1 MESSKPM
8 RTRSSLLFLALFLSN
23 CTLGPDYTPPKAET
37 PAGWTQNAL
46 PPGAKTGHQ
55 SSATTA
61 PVTAAWWASFNDPVL
76 TSLITR
82 ASSTN
87 FDLRQATLR
96 IAEARAQRD
105 MTSAAQFPTLNANAG
120 YTRERISERTAF
132 TSLLGGIGANHG
144 TAGAA
149 GPPGGTPSAI
159 PSLPNPFDQYQWG
172 FDASWEIDLWGR
184 VRRSVEA
191 ADATAQTSIEDRND
205 ALVSL
210 QGDVARAYIDLR
222 AAQLR
227 RSVLEDD
234 LKSQREILDL
244 TRDRARFGM
253 GNDVDVANAAAQVTA
268 TEALLP
274 QATAQISRDIN
285 QLSLLLA
292 LAPGSLRGELDSVK
306 PVPPLPPEV
315 PVGLPSDLARR
326 RPDIRRAEAQLH
338 AATAEI
344 GVAVADLFP
353 RLTLNADAGIQAS
366 RFADLSSWAGRFF
379 SLGPSLEIPIFS
391 GGARQANVR
400 LQDTKAQEAAIAYA
414 GTVLSA
420 LHEVENAL
428 VAYGNE
434 QSRRAALEATLVQ
447 NRTALTLAQQRYQS
461 GIASF
466 LEVLDAER
474 TLEQTQLSLTDS
486 TATVSTDLVA
496 LYKALGGG
504 WQTEAVDRNA
514 TIPEHMPKIVSSV
527 SEEFR

>member
-1 MESSKPM
+1 MC
-8 RTRSSLLFLALFLSN
+8 TRYPLLLFGFLLSS
-23 CTLGPDYTPPKAET
+23 CTLGPDFTPPKPDT
-37 PAGWTQNAL
+37 PLGWTQAAL
-46 PPGAKTGHQ
+46 QPGTKTDKQ

-61 PVTAAWWASFNDPVL
+61 PVTAAWWAAFNDPTL
-76 TSLITR
+76 TSLIAR
-82 ASSTN
+82 ASSAN
-87 FDLRQATLR
+87 FDLKQATLR

-105 MTSAAQFPTLNANAG
+105 ITGAAQFPTLDANGG
-120 YTRERISERTAF
+120 YTRQRISERTAF
-132 TSLLGGIGANHG
+132 TSLLGGLSGSHG
-144 TAGAA
+144 PAGAS
-149 GPPGGTPSAI
+149 GPSGGVPSAI

-172 FDASWEIDLWGR
+172 FDASWEIDLFGR

-191 ADATAQTSIEDRND
+191 ADATAQASIEDRND
-205 ALVSL
+205 ILVSL

-222 AAQLR
+222 AKQLR
-227 RSVLEDD
+227 RSVLEDN

-253 GNDVDVANAAAQVTA
+253 GNDVDVANAAAQVTS

-274 QATAQISRDIN
+274 QATAQISQDIN

-292 LAPGSLRGELDSVK
+292 LPPGALRGELDGAT
-306 PVPPLPPEV
+306 PVPPVPPEV
-315 PVGLPSDLARR
+315 PVGLPADLARR

-338 AATAEI
+338 AATAQV

-353 RLTLNADAGIQAS
+353 RLTLNADAGVQAS

-391 GGARQANVR
+391 GGARRANVR

-428 VAYGNE
+428 VAYGSE
-434 QSRRAALEATLVQ
+434 QSRRASLEATLGQ
-447 NRTALTLAQQRYQS
+447 NRTALTLAQQRYRS

-466 LEVLDAER
+466 LDVLDAER
-474 TLEQTQLSLTDS
+474 AQQQTELSLTDS
-486 TATVSTDLVA
+486 TAMVSTDLVA

-504 WQTEAVDRNA
+504 WQTETANDTDA
-514 TIPEHMPKIVSSV
+514 TKTGAGGTD
-527 SEEFR
+527 

>member
-8 RTRSSLLFLALFLSN
+8 CTRSFLLSLMLLLSS
-23 CTLGPDYTPPKAET
+23 CALGPDFNSPKPDT
-37 PAGWTQNAL
+37 PADWTQDAL
-46 PPGAKTGHQ
+46 QPGKKAGQQ

-61 PVTAAWWASFNDPVL
+61 PVAAAWWASFNDATL
-76 TSLITR
+76 TSLIAR
-82 ASSTN
+82 ASSAN

-105 MTSAAQFPTLNANAG
+105 ITGATQFPTLNANGG
-120 YTRERISERTAF
+120 YTRQRISERTAF
-132 TSLLGGIGANHG
+132 TSLLGSIGASHG
-144 TAGAA
+144 TAGAG
-149 GPPGGTPSAI
+149 GPPGGVPSAI

-172 FDASWEIDLWGR
+172 FDASWEVDLFGR

-191 ADATAQTSIEDRND
+191 ADATTQASIEDRND
-205 ALVSL
+205 ILVSL

-234 LKSQREILDL
+234 LKSQREILAL

-253 GNDVDVANAAAQVTA
+253 GNDVDVANAAAQVTS

-274 QATAQISRDIN
+274 QAASQISQDIN

-292 LAPGSLRGELDSVK
+292 LPPGALRGELDSAE
-306 PVPPLPPEV
+306 PVPPVPPNV
-315 PVGLPSDLARR
+315 PVGLPADLARR

-338 AATAEI
+338 AATADI

-353 RLTLNADAGIQAS
+353 RLTLNADAGIEAS
-366 RFADLSSWAGRFF
+366 RFADLSNWAGRFF

-391 GGARQANVR
+391 GGARQANLR
-400 LQDTKAQEAAIAYA
+400 LKDAKAQETAIAYA

-434 QSRRAALEATLVQ
+434 QSRRTSLEATLAQ

-466 LEVLDAER
+466 LDVLDAER
-474 TLEQTQLSLTDS
+474 TLQQTQLSLTDS

-496 LYKALGGG
+496 IYKALGGG
-504 WQTEAVDRNA
+504 WQIETASDTDA
-514 TIPEHMPKIVSSV
+514 TKTGVNNTD
-527 SEEFR
+527 

>member
-1 MESSKPM
+1 M
-8 RTRSSLLFLALFLSN
+8 RSQSSLLLLTLLLSG
-23 CTLGPDYTPPKAET
+23 CTLGPDFTPPKPDT
-37 PAGWTQNAL
+37 PANWTQNAL
-46 PPGAKTGHQ
+46 QPGAKADQQ
-55 SSATTA
+55 SSATTT
-61 PVTAAWWASFNDPVL
+61 PVTAAWWASFNDPTL
-76 TSLITR
+76 TSLIAR
-82 ASSTN
+82 AGSAN
-87 FDLRQATLR
+87 LDLKQATLR

-105 MTSAAQFPTLNANAG
+105 ITGAAQFPTLNANAG

-132 TSLLGGIGANHG
+132 TSLLSNIGSTHGGPASTPTPIGG
-144 TAGAA
+144 V
-149 GPPGGTPSAI
+149 PSAF
-159 PSLPNPFDQYQWG
+159 PSFTNPFDQYQWG
-172 FDASWEIDLWGR
+172 FDASWEVDLFGR

-191 ADATAQTSIEDRND
+191 ADATTQASIEDRSD
-205 ALVSL
+205 VLVSL

-234 LKSQREILDL
+234 LKSQREILDI
-244 TRDRARFGM
+244 TQDRRRFGM
-253 GNDVDVANAAAQVTA
+253 GNDVDVANAAAQVTS

-274 QATAQISRDIN
+274 QATAQISQDIN

-292 LAPGSLRGELDSVK
+292 LPPGALRGELDSAK
-306 PVPPLPPEV
+306 PVPPVPPEV
-315 PVGLPSDLARR
+315 PVGLPADLARR

-338 AATAEI
+338 GATAEI

-428 VAYGNE
+428 VAYGTE
-434 QSRRAALEATLVQ
+434 QSRRASLQQSLAQ
-447 NRTALTLAQQRYQS
+447 NRTALNLAQQRYQS
-461 GIASF
+461 GIAGF
-466 LEVLDAER
+466 LDVLYAER
-474 TLEQTQLSLTDS
+474 TQQQTELSLTDS

-504 WQTEAVDRNA
+504 WQTETASNNDA
-514 TIPEHMPKIVSSV
+514 TKTGAGSTD
-527 SEEFR
+527 

>member
-1 MESSKPM
+1 M
-8 RTRSSLLFLALFLSN
+8 RTGRPLLLLALLLSG
-23 CTLGPDYTPPKAET
+23 CALGPDFTPPQPDT
-37 PAGWTQNAL
+37 PTGWTQDAL
-46 PPGAKTGHQ
+46 RPGARADKQSRASTGPI
-55 SSATTA
+55 TD
-61 PVTAAWWASFNDPVL
+61 AWWASFSDPPL
-76 TSLITR
+76 TSLIAR
-82 ASSTN
+82 ASSAN
-87 FDLRQATLR
+87 LDLKQATLR

-105 MTSAAQFPTLNANAG
+105 ITGSAQFPTLDANGG
-120 YTRERISERTAF
+120 YMRERISERTAF
-132 TSLLGGIGANHG
+132 TSLLSNIGATHG
-144 TAGAA
+144 
-149 GPPGGTPSAI
+149 GPSSTPTPIGGVPSAI
-159 PSLPNPFDQYQWG
+159 PSLTNPFDQYQWG
-172 FDASWEIDLWGR
+172 FDASWEIDLFGR

-191 ADATAQTSIEDRND
+191 ADATTQASIEDRND
-205 ALVSL
+205 VLVSL

-227 RSVLEDD
+227 RSVLDDD

-253 GNDVDVANAAAQVTA
+253 GNDVDVANAAAQVTS

-274 QATAQISRDIN
+274 QATAQISQDIN

-292 LAPGSLRGELDSVK
+292 LPPGALRGELDSAK
-306 PVPPLPPEV
+306 PVPPVPPEV
-315 PVGLPSDLARR
+315 PVGLPADLARR

-366 RFADLSSWAGRFF
+366 RFADLSNWAGRFF

-400 LQDTKAQEAAIAYA
+400 LQDTKAQEAAVAYA

-428 VAYGNE
+428 VAYGTE
-434 QSRRAALEATLVQ
+434 QTRRASLEATLVQ

-461 GIASF
+461 GIAGF
-466 LEVLDAER
+466 LDVLYAER
-474 TLEQTQLSLTDS
+474 TLQQTELSFTDS

-496 LYKALGGG
+496 VYKALGGG
-504 WQTEAVDRNA
+504 WQTETTDHADA
-514 TIPEHMPKIVSSV
+514 TKQGTNNVN
-527 SEEFR
+527 

>member
-8 RTRSSLLFLALFLSN
+8 RRRFTAILLAFLLSG
-23 CTLGPDYTPPKAET
+23 CTLGPNFTPPKPDT
-37 PAGWTQNAL
+37 PPSWTQDAL
-46 PPGAKTGHQ
+46 QPGAKGNLQ

-61 PVTAAWWASFNDPVL
+61 AVTAAWWANFNDPTL
-76 TSLITR
+76 TSLIAR
-82 ASSTN
+82 ASDAN
-87 FDLRQATLR
+87 LDLKQATLR

-105 MTSAAQFPTLNANAG
+105 ITGAAQFLTLDANGG
-120 YTRERISERTAF
+120 YTRQRISERTAF
-132 TSLLGGIGANHG
+132 TSLLGSIGGSHA
-144 TAGAA
+144 TAGAG
-149 GPPGGTPSAI
+149 GPPGGVPSAI

-184 VRRSVEA
+184 VRRSIEA
-191 ADATAQTSIEDRND
+191 ADATTQASIEDRND
-205 ALVSL
+205 ILVSL
-210 QGDVARAYIDLR
+210 QGDVARDYIDLR

-253 GNDVDVANAAAQVTA
+253 GNDVDVANAAAQVTS

-274 QATAQISRDIN
+274 QAAAQISQDIN
-285 QLSLLLA
+285 RLSLLLA
-292 LAPGSLRGELDSVK
+292 LPPGALRSELDSAK
-306 PVPPLPPEV
+306 PVPPVPPEV
-315 PVGLPSDLARR
+315 PVGLPADLARR

-338 AATAEI
+338 AATAQVGI
-344 GVAVADLFP
+344 AVADLFP

-366 RFADLSSWAGRFF
+366 RFADLSNWAGRFF
-379 SLGPSLEIPIFS
+379 SLGPSLDIPIFS
-391 GGARQANVR
+391 GGARQANVH

-434 QSRRAALEATLVQ
+434 QSRRTSLVATLAQ

-461 GIASF
+461 GVANF
-466 LEVLDAER
+466 LDVLDAER
-474 TLEQTQLSLTDS
+474 AQQQTELALADS
-486 TATVSTDLVA
+486 TAAVSTDLVA
-496 LYKALGGG
+496 LYKALGGD
-504 WQTEAVDRNA
+504 WQTA
-514 TIPEHMPKIVSSV
+514 TIESLP
-527 SEEFR
+527 

>member
-8 RTRSSLLFLALFLSN
+8 RSRSSLLLLALLLSS
-23 CTLGPDYTPPKAET
+23 CTLGPDFTPPKPDT
-37 PAGWTQNAL
+37 PAGWTQDAL
-46 PPGAKTGHQ
+46 HPGAKADQQ

-61 PVTAAWWASFNDPVL
+61 PITAAWWASFNDPAL
-76 TSLITR
+76 TSLVAR

-87 FDLRQATLR
+87 LDLKQATLR

-105 MTSAAQFPTLNANAG
+105 ITGAAQFPTLNANAG

-132 TSLLGGIGANHG
+132 TSLLSNIGATHG
-144 TAGAA
+144 
-149 GPPGGTPSAI
+149 GPASTPTPIGGVPGAI
-159 PSLPNPFDQYQWG
+159 PSLTNPFDQYQWG

-184 VRRSVEA
+184 VRRAVET
-191 ADATAQTSIEDRND
+191 ADATTQASIEDRND
-205 ALVSL
+205 VLVSL

-253 GNDVDVANAAAQVTA
+253 GNDVDIANAAAQVTS

-274 QATAQISRDIN
+274 LAAAQISQDIN

-292 LAPGSLRGELDSVK
+292 LPPGALRGELDSAK
-306 PVPPLPPEV
+306 PVPPVPPEV
-315 PVGLPSDLARR
+315 PVGLPSELARR

-391 GGARQANVR
+391 GGARQTNVR

-434 QSRRAALEATLVQ
+434 QSRRASLQQTLAQ
-447 NRTALTLAQQRYQS
+447 NRTALNLAQQRYQS
-461 GIASF
+461 GIANF
-466 LEVLDAER
+466 LDVLDAER
-474 TLEQTQLSLTDS
+474 TLQQTQLSLTDS

-504 WQTEAVDRNA
+504 WQTETARNTDA
-514 TIPEHMPKIVSSV
+514 TKTGASSAD
-527 SEEFR
+527 

>member
-8 RTRSSLLFLALFLSN
+8 RRRFPLLCLALLLSS
-23 CTLGPDYTPPKAET
+23 CTLGPDFTPPNLNT
-37 PAGWTQNAL
+37 PTDWTQGAL
-46 PPGAKTGHQ
+46 QPDTKIGRQ

-61 PVTAAWWASFNDPVL
+61 PVTAAWWASFNDPTL

-87 FDLRQATLR
+87 LDLQQATLR

-105 MTSAAQFPTLNANAG
+105 ITGAAQFPALNANSG
-120 YTRERISERTAF
+120 YMRERISERTAF
-132 TSLLGGIGANHG
+132 TSLLSNIGATHG
-144 TAGAA
+144 
-149 GPPGGTPSAI
+149 GPASTPTPIGGVPSAI
-159 PSLPNPFDQYQWG
+159 PSLTNPFDQYQWG
-172 FDASWEIDLWGR
+172 FDASWEIDLFGR

-191 ADATAQTSIEDRND
+191 ADATTQASIEDHND
-205 ALVSL
+205 VLVSL

-222 AAQLR
+222 TAQLR
-227 RSVLEDD
+227 RSVLEDN
-234 LKSQREILDL
+234 LKSQRGILEL

-253 GNDVDVANAAAQVTA
+253 GNDVDVANAAAQVTS

-274 QATAQISRDIN
+274 QAAAQISRDIN

-292 LAPGSLRGELDSVK
+292 LPPGTLRSELDSAR
-306 PVPPLPPEV
+306 PVPPVPPDV
-315 PVGLPSDLARR
+315 PVGLPADLARR

-338 AATAEI
+338 SATAEI

-391 GGARQANVR
+391 GGARQANLR

-414 GTVLSA
+414 GTVLNA
-420 LHEVENAL
+420 LHEVENTL
-428 VAYGNE
+428 VDYGNE
-434 QSRRAALEATLVQ
+434 QNRRSSLEATVTQ
-447 NRTALTLAQQRYQS
+447 NRTALTLSQQRYQS
-461 GIASF
+461 GVASF
-466 LEVLDAER
+466 LEVLYAER
-474 TLEQTQLSLTDS
+474 TLQQAELSLADS
-486 TATVSTDLVA
+486 RATVSTDLVA

-504 WQTEAVDRNA
+504 WQTETANDAGA
-514 TIPEHMPKIVSSV
+514 TKTGADSTD
-527 SEEFR
+527 

>member
-1 MESSKPM
+1 MHRRPP
-8 RTRSSLLFLALFLSN
+8 LLLLALLVSS
-23 CTLGPDYTPPKAET
+23 CTLGPDFTPPNGDA
-37 PAGWTQNAL
+37 PAGWTQEAL
-46 PPGAKTGHQ
+46 PPGAKTGQQ

-61 PVTAAWWASFNDPVL
+61 PVAAEWWASFNDPIL
-76 TSLITR
+76 TSLIAR
-82 ASSTN
+82 AISAN
-87 FDLRQATLR
+87 FDLRQATMR

-105 MTSAAQFPTLNANAG
+105 ITGAAQFPTLNANGG

-132 TSLLGGIGANHG
+132 TSLLSNIGSTHGGPSSTPTPIGG
-144 TAGAA
+144 V
-149 GPPGGTPSAI
+149 PSAV
-159 PSLPNPFDQYQWG
+159 PSLTNPFDQYQWG

-191 ADATAQTSIEDRND
+191 ADATTQASIEDRND
-205 ALVSL
+205 VLVSL

-222 AAQLR
+222 AVQLR
-227 RSVLEDD
+227 RSVLDDD

-253 GNDVDVANAAAQVTA
+253 GNDVDVANAAAQVTS

-274 QATAQISRDIN
+274 QAAAQISQDIN
-285 QLSLLLA
+285 RLSLLLA
-292 LAPGSLRGELDSVK
+292 LPPGALRGELDSAK
-306 PVPPLPPEV
+306 PVPPLPPVV

-338 AATAEI
+338 AETANI

-366 RFADLSSWAGRFF
+366 RFADLSNWAGRFF

-400 LQDTKAQEAAIAYA
+400 LQDTKAQESAIAYA
-414 GTVLSA
+414 STVLSA

-428 VAYGNE
+428 VAYGTE
-434 QSRRAALEATLVQ
+434 QSRRTSLEATLSQ
-447 NRTALTLAQQRYQS
+447 NRTALTLARQRYES

-466 LEVLDAER
+466 LEVLVDER
-474 TLEQTQLSLTDS
+474 TLQQTQLSLTDS

-504 WQTEAVDRNA
+504 WQTETASDTNA
-514 TIPEHMPKIVSSV
+514 TKTGAHNTD
-527 SEEFR
+527 

>member
-1 MESSKPM
+1 MESSKAM
-8 RTRSSLLFLALFLSN
+8 RPRSPLLLLAFLLSS
-23 CTLGPDYTPPKAET
+23 CTLGPDFAPPKPDT
-37 PAGWTQNAL
+37 PAGWTRDAL
-46 PPGAKTGHQ
+46 QPGTKAGAP

-61 PVTAAWWASFNDPVL
+61 PVAAAWWASFSDPTL
-76 TSLITR
+76 TSLIAR
-82 ASSTN
+82 ASSAN
-87 FDLRQATLR
+87 LDLKQATLR

-105 MTSAAQFPTLNANAG
+105 ITSGAQFPTLGANGG
-120 YTRERISERTAF
+120 YTRQRISERTAF
-132 TSLLGGIGANHG
+132 TSLLGGLGASRG
-144 TAGAA
+144 TAGAS
-149 GPPGGTPSAI
+149 GPSGGVPSAI
-159 PSLPNPFDQYQWG
+159 PSLPNTFDQYQWG
-172 FDASWEIDLWGR
+172 FDASWEVDLWGR

-191 ADATAQTSIEDRND
+191 ADATTQASIEDRND
-205 ALVSL
+205 VLVSL

-227 RSVLEDD
+227 RAVLEDD
-234 LKSQREILDL
+234 LRSQREILDL

-253 GNDVDVANAAAQVTA
+253 GNDVDVANAAAQVTS

-274 QATAQISRDIN
+274 QATAQISQAIN

-292 LAPGSLRGELDSVK
+292 LPPGALRGELDSAK
-306 PVPPLPPEV
+306 PVPPVPPKV
-315 PVGLPSDLARR
+315 PVGLPADLARR

-338 AATAEI
+338 AATAQI

-379 SLGPSLEIPIFS
+379 SLGPSLDIPIFS

-434 QSRRAALEATLVQ
+434 QSRRASLEQTLAQ
-447 NRTALTLAQQRYQS
+447 NRTALTLAEQRYQS

-474 TLEQTQLSLTDS
+474 ALQQTQLSLTDS

-504 WQTEAVDRNA
+504 WQIETANISAA
-514 TIPEHMPKIVSSV
+514 TKTGAAGTD
-527 SEEFR
+527 

>member
-1 MESSKPM
+1 MESNKPM
-8 RTRSSLLFLALFLSN
+8 HRRIALPLVAIALSG
-23 CTLGPDYTPPKAET
+23 CTLGPDFTPPKPDT
-37 PAGWTQNAL
+37 PAGWTQAAL
-46 PPGAKTGHQ
+46 QPGAKADKQ
-55 SSATTA
+55 SSATTT
-61 PVTAAWWASFNDPVL
+61 PVATVWWASFNDPTL
-76 TSLITR
+76 TSLIAR

-87 FDLRQATLR
+87 LDLKQATLR
-96 IAEARAQRD
+96 IAEARTQRD
-105 MTSAAQFPTLNANAG
+105 ITGAAQFPTLNANGG
-120 YTRERISERTAF
+120 YSRQRISERTAF
-132 TSLLGGIGANHG
+132 TSLISNIGATHG
-144 TAGAA
+144 
-149 GPPGGTPSAI
+149 GPGSTPTPIGGVPSAI
-159 PSLPNPFDQYQWG
+159 PSLTNPFDQYQWG
-172 FDASWEIDLWGR
+172 FDASWEIDLFGR

-191 ADATAQTSIEDRND
+191 ADATTQASIEDRND
-205 ALVSL
+205 VLVSL

-244 TRDRARFGM
+244 TRERARFGM
-253 GNDVDVANAAAQVTA
+253 GNDVDVANAAAQVTS

-274 QATAQISRDIN
+274 QAAAQISQDIN

-292 LAPGSLRGELDSVK
+292 LPPGALHGELDSAQ
-306 PVPPLPPEV
+306 PVPPVPPEV
-315 PVGLPSDLARR
+315 PVGLPADLARR

-366 RFADLSSWAGRFF
+366 RFADLSNWAGRFF

-400 LQDTKAQEAAIAYA
+400 LQDTRAEEAAIAYA

-420 LHEVENAL
+420 LHEVENTL

-434 QSRRAALEATLVQ
+434 QSRRASLQQTLAQ
-447 NRTALTLAQQRYQS
+447 NRTALSLAQQRYQS

-474 TLEQTQLSLTDS
+474 ALQQTQLSLTDS
-486 TATVSTDLVA
+486 TAAVSTDLVA

-504 WQTEAVDRNA
+504 WQAESADGSA
-514 TIPEHMPKIVSSV
+514 TKTGANSD
-527 SEEFR
+527 

>member
-1 MESSKPM
+1 MESNKRSGQLM
-8 RTRSSLLFLALFLSN
+8 RTRSSLLLLTVLLSS
-23 CTLGPDYTPPKAET
+23 CTLGPDFTSPKPDTPASWTPNALQPAPKAAA
-37 PAGWTQNAL
+37 P
-46 PPGAKTGHQ
+46 

-61 PVTAAWWASFNDPVL
+61 PVTATWWASFNDPTL
-76 TSLITR
+76 TSLIAR
-82 ASSTN
+82 ASGAN
-87 FDLRQATLR
+87 LDLKQATLR

-105 MTSAAQFPTLNANAG
+105 ITAGAQFPTLNANAG

-132 TSLLGGIGANHG
+132 TSLLSNLGSTHGGPSSTPTPIGG
-144 TAGAA
+144 V
-149 GPPGGTPSAI
+149 PSAI
-159 PSLPNPFDQYQWG
+159 PSLTNPFDQYQWG

-191 ADATAQTSIEDRND
+191 SDATTQASIEDRND
-205 ALVSL
+205 VLVSL
-210 QGDVARAYIDLR
+210 QGDVARAYVDLR

-253 GNDVDVANAAAQVTA
+253 GNDVDVANAAAQVTG

-274 QATAQISRDIN
+274 QVAAQVSQDIN

-292 LAPGSLRGELDSVK
+292 LPPGALRGELDSAK
-306 PVPPLPPEV
+306 PVPPVPPEV
-315 PVGLPSDLARR
+315 PVGIPADLARR

-366 RFADLSSWAGRFF
+366 RFADLSNWAGRFF
-379 SLGPSLEIPIFS
+379 SLGPSLDIPIFS

-434 QSRRAALEATLVQ
+434 QSRRASLEATLAQ
-447 NRTALTLAQQRYQS
+447 NRTALALAQQRYQS
-461 GIASF
+461 GIAGF
-466 LEVLDAER
+466 LDVLYAER
-474 TLEQTQLSLTDS
+474 TQQQTELSLTDS

-504 WQTEAVDRNA
+504 WQTETASTTDPMKTGGGDAN
-514 TIPEHMPKIVSSV
+514 
-527 SEEFR
+527 

>member
-1 MESSKPM
+1 MESSKTM
-8 RTRSSLLFLALFLSN
+8 RIRSPFLLLTLFLSG
-23 CTLGPDYTPPKAET
+23 CMLGPDFTPPKPDT
-37 PAGWTQNAL
+37 PAGWTQDAL
-46 PPGAKTGHQ
+46 QSGAKADKQ
-55 SSATTA
+55 SSATTG
-61 PVTAAWWASFNDPVL
+61 PVTTAWWASFNDPTL
-76 TSLITR
+76 TSLTAR
-82 ASSTN
+82 ASSAN
-87 FDLRQATLR
+87 LDLQQATLR

-105 MTSAAQFPTLNANAG
+105 ITGAAQFPTLNANGG

-132 TSLLGGIGANHG
+132 TSLLSNIGSTHGGPSSTPTPIGG
-144 TAGAA
+144 V
-149 GPPGGTPSAI
+149 PSAV
-159 PSLPNPFDQYQWG
+159 PSLTNPFDQYQWG

-184 VRRSVEA
+184 VRRSVES
-191 ADATAQTSIEDRND
+191 ADATTQASIEDRND
-205 ALVSL
+205 VLVLL

-253 GNDVDVANAAAQVTA
+253 GNDVDVANAAAQVTG

-274 QATAQISRDIN
+274 QANAQISQDIN

-292 LAPGSLRGELDSVK
+292 LPPGALRGELDSAK
-306 PVPPLPPEV
+306 PVPPVPPEV

-366 RFADLSSWAGRFF
+366 RFADLSNWAGRFF

-391 GGARQANVR
+391 AGARQANVR
-400 LQDTKAQEAAIAYA
+400 LQDAKAQEAAIAYA

-434 QSRRAALEATLVQ
+434 QSRRASLQQTLAQ
-447 NRTALTLAQQRYQS
+447 NRTALNLAEQRYQS
-461 GIASF
+461 GVAGF
-466 LEVLDAER
+466 LDVLYAER
-474 TLEQTQLSLTDS
+474 TLQQTELLLTDS

-504 WQTEAVDRNA
+504 WQTETANNIDA
-514 TIPEHMPKIVSSV
+514 TKTGAGNTD
-527 SEEFR
+527 

>member
-1 MESSKPM
+1 MLP
-8 RTRSSLLFLALFLSN
+8 RSSLLLLALLLSG
-23 CTLGPDYTPPKAET
+23 CMLGPDFTPPKPDT
-37 PAGWTQNAL
+37 PADWTQDAL
-46 PPGAKTGHQ
+46 QSGAKADKQ

-61 PVTAAWWASFNDPVL
+61 PVTTAWWASFNDLTL
-76 TSLITR
+76 TSLIAR
-82 ASSTN
+82 ASGTN
-87 FDLRQATLR
+87 LDLKQATLR

-105 MTSAAQFPTLNANAG
+105 ITGAAQFPTLNANAG

-132 TSLLGGIGANHG
+132 TSLLSNIGSTHGGPSSTPTPIGG
-144 TAGAA
+144 V
-149 GPPGGTPSAI
+149 PSAV
-159 PSLPNPFDQYQWG
+159 PSLTNPFDQYQWG

-191 ADATAQTSIEDRND
+191 ADATTQASIEDRND
-205 ALVSL
+205 ILVSL

-234 LKSQREILDL
+234 LKSQREILAL

-253 GNDVDVANAAAQVTA
+253 GNDVDVANAAAQVTS

-274 QATAQISRDIN
+274 QANAQISQDIN

-292 LAPGSLRGELDSVK
+292 LPPGGLRGELDSAK
-306 PVPPLPPEV
+306 PVPPVPPEV
-315 PVGLPSDLARR
+315 PVGLPADLARR

-366 RFADLSSWAGRFF
+366 RFADLSNWAGRFF

-391 GGARQANVR
+391 AGARQANVR

-434 QSRRAALEATLVQ
+434 QHRRASLQQTLAQ
-447 NRTALTLAQQRYQS
+447 NRTALNLAQQRYQS

-466 LEVLDAER
+466 IDVLDAER
-474 TLEQTQLSLTDS
+474 TLQQTELSLTDS

-496 LYKALGGG
+496 IYKALGGG
-504 WQTEAVDRNA
+504 WQTETANGIDA
-514 TIPEHMPKIVSSV
+514 TKTGASGAD
-527 SEEFR
+527 

>member
-1 MESSKPM
+1 MRPQSSV
-8 RTRSSLLFLALFLSN
+8 LLFALLLSS
-23 CTLGPDYTPPKAET
+23 CTLGPDFTPPKPDT
-37 PAGWTQNAL
+37 PADWTQNAL
-46 PPGAKTGHQ
+46 QPDAKAAKQ

-61 PVTAAWWASFNDPVL
+61 PVTAAWWASFSDPTL
-76 TSLITR
+76 SSLVAR
-82 ASSTN
+82 ASSAN
-87 FDLRQATLR
+87 LDLKQATLR

-105 MTSAAQFPTLNANAG
+105 ITGAAQFPTLNANTG
-120 YTRERISERTAF
+120 YMRERISERTAF
-132 TSLLGGIGANHG
+132 TSLLSNIGSTHGGLSSTPTPIGG
-144 TAGAA
+144 V
-149 GPPGGTPSAI
+149 PSAI
-159 PSLPNPFDQYQWG
+159 PGLTNPFDQYQWG
-172 FDASWEIDLWGR
+172 FDASWEVDLFGR

-205 ALVSL
+205 VLVSL
-210 QGDVARAYIDLR
+210 QGDVARAFIDLR

-234 LKSQREILDL
+234 LKSQREILDI

-253 GNDVDVANAAAQVTA
+253 GNDVDVANAAAQVTS

-274 QATAQISRDIN
+274 QTSAQISQDIN

-292 LAPGSLRGELDSVK
+292 LPPGALRGELNSAR
-306 PVPPLPPEV
+306 PVPPVPPEV

-338 AATAEI
+338 TATAEI

-366 RFADLSSWAGRFF
+366 RFADLSNWAGRFF

-420 LHEVENAL
+420 LHDVENAL
-428 VAYGNE
+428 VAYGTE
-434 QSRRAALEATLVQ
+434 QTRRASLEATLAQ

-461 GIASF
+461 GIAGF
-466 LEVLDAER
+466 LDVLYAER
-474 TLEQTQLSLTDS
+474 TLQQTELSLTDS

-504 WQTEAVDRNA
+504 WQTEMADQADA
-514 TIPEHMPKIVSSV
+514 TKQGTNNVN
-527 SEEFR
+527 

>member
-1 MESSKPM
+1 MESSKAM
-8 RTRSSLLFLALFLSN
+8 CRRSPLLLLALLLSS
-23 CTLGPDYTPPKAET
+23 CALGPDFTPPKPDTPAAWTQDALRPAAET
-37 PAGWTQNAL
+37 GR
-46 PPGAKTGHQ
+46 Q
-55 SSATTA
+55 SGATTA
-61 PVTAAWWASFNDPVL
+61 PVTAAWWASFNDPTL
-76 TSLITR
+76 TSLIAR
-82 ASSTN
+82 ASDAN
-87 FDLRQATLR
+87 FDLKQASLR

-105 MTSAAQFPTLNANAG
+105 ITGAAQFPTLDANGG
-120 YTRERISERTAF
+120 YTRQRISERTAF
-132 TSLLGGIGANHG
+132 TSLLGSIGATRG
-144 TAGAA
+144 TAGAG
-149 GPPGGTPSAI
+149 GPPGGVPSAI

-172 FDASWEIDLWGR
+172 FDASWEVDLFGR

-191 ADATAQTSIEDRND
+191 ADATTQASIEDRND
-205 ALVSL
+205 ILVSL
-210 QGDVARAYIDLR
+210 QGDVARAYVDLR

-253 GNDVDVANAAAQVTA
+253 GNDVDVANAAAQVTS

-274 QATAQISRDIN
+274 QATAQISQDIN

-292 LAPGSLRGELDSVK
+292 LPPGALRGELDSAK
-306 PVPPLPPEV
+306 PVPPVPPEV
-315 PVGLPSDLARR
+315 PVGLPADLARR

-338 AATAEI
+338 AATAQI

-366 RFADLSSWAGRFF
+366 RFADLSNWAGRFF
-379 SLGPSLEIPIFS
+379 SLGPSLDIPIFS

-400 LQDTKAQEAAIAYA
+400 LQDAKAQEAAIAYA

-434 QSRRAALEATLVQ
+434 QNRRASLEATLTQ
-447 NRTALTLAQQRYQS
+447 NRTALTLSQQRYQS

-466 LEVLDAER
+466 LDVLDAER
-474 TLEQTQLSLTDS
+474 TLQQTQLSLTDS

-504 WQTEAVDRNA
+504 WQTETASDADA
-514 TIPEHMPKIVSSV
+514 TKTGAANTD
-527 SEEFR
+527 